1 LGGVWFVHFLFSFSV
16 KKENAFENVFV
27 LNFENIFSENILKKR
42 LKTENKDLSFSMFS
56 LKGKRGGTSRNYY
69 QLR

>member
-1 LGGVWFVHFLFSFSV
+1 MFGLSIFLFSFSV
-16 KKENAFENVFV
+16 KTENTFENVFL

-42 LKTENKDLSFSMFS
+42 LKTENKDLLFSMFS
-56 LKGKRGGTSRNYY
+56 LKGKRDGMSRNYY